1 MASTG
6 TRTAPSTSG
15 ARAEPRARR
24 APPPLPDRG
33 AKGDAR
39 REPPAG
45 VWHLPT
51 PVEVRARPPTPLSP
65 RRERAFRFRG
75 LLLALLALLVLAA
88 PARAASIAF
97 VLESGEVLTGR
108 DADRRWH
115 PASLTKLMT
124 AYLTFQ
130 ELATRRLTLEQ
141 ELAVS
146 EAAATQPTTSL
157 GVSTER
163 TLTVEQALQ
172 GLILRSGN
180 DAAVVLAEAVAGS
193 EAAFVERMNAAA
205 ARLGMTSTHYAN
217 ASGLP
222 DDSQVTTARDLAL
235 LARALILDFPQY
247 YHFFGEAGFTFAGD
261 WRGNINGILGALP
274 GADGMKTGFTCKS
287 GYNLVVSALRDGR
300 RVVAVVL
307 GERSP
312 DLRSYEARMLVEEA
326 FETLARDKRQPNQPL
341 APLDPAIAAGG
352 APPPA
357 GLLENECGYGVAARL
372 PGWGV
377 VLGAYRSRGKAL
389 SVAEATK
396 GRIVAF
402 ELGGTAAVPSKL
414 GRKFN
419 AVVVG
424 LSKSEAQ
431 RGCKAIR
438 GGGGYC
444 LVLNNDVLNNP
455 LAVWR

>member
-1 MASTG
+1 M
-6 TRTAPSTSG
+6 
-15 ARAEPRARR
+15 
-24 APPPLPDRG
+24 
-33 AKGDAR
+33 
-39 REPPAG
+39 
-45 VWHLPT
+45 
-51 PVEVRARPPTPLSP
+51 VET
-65 RRERAFRFRG
+65 
-75 LLLALLALLVLAA
+75 
-88 PARAASIAF
+88 
-97 VLESGEVLTGR
+97 GEVLGGS

-124 AYLTFQ
+124 AYLVFQ
-130 ELATRRLTLEQ
+130 ELATGRLAVDQ
-141 ELAVS
+141 ELTVS
-146 EAAATQPTTSL
+146 ATASTQPTTAL
-157 GVSTER
+157 GLAEGRSI
-163 TLTVEQALQ
+163 TVWQALQ
-172 GLILRSGN
+172 GLVLRSAN
-180 DAAVVLAEAVAGS
+180 DMATLLAETVAGS
-193 EAAFVERMNAAA
+193 EAAFALKMNAQA

-222 DDSQVTTARDLAL
+222 DDRQVTTARDLAL

-312 DLRSYEARMLVEEA
+312 DLRSYEARMLVEDA
-326 FETLARDKRQPNQPL
+326 FETLALAQRQPNQPL
-341 APLDPAIAAGG
+341 LPLDPAIAAGA

-357 GLLENECGYGVAARL
+357 VLQENECGYGVAARL

-377 VLGAYRSRGKAL
+377 VLGAYGSRGKAL

-396 GRIVAF
+396 GRIGAF

-431 RGCKAIR
+431 KGCKAIR

-455 LAVWR
+455 MAVWR